1 MRLKRRLGFKNG
13 VCVDAK
19 GRSGGL
25 AMLWTE
31 DVEVTLRKIGDRVID
46 VMVKEERLHD
56 LGANGYPFTWSN
68 KRSGDDLIEERL
80 DRVLANGEW
89 RAEFSQA
96 HVTNMIWDCSD
107 HIPIVL
113 KLKGENRQPPHTT
126 QSRVFRFEA
135 KWLQV
140 DCFEDKMHNFLN
152 EALEGGA
159 NDWSSVMQT
168 CEQMLRDWDQS
179 TFRQVSRKIQWL
191 KKRLTRLH
199 DERSCWREDVLQEVF
214 LPIDLER
221 IRSIPISSRL
231 PDDVW
236 YWNGSKD
243 GEFRVRDAYRMA
255 IMEDRASSS
264 NGADPIW
271 NKIWKL
277 KVPPKVRLFVWRA
290 CWDILPHN
298 CNLAKRRVKAER
310 GCVRCGMEEDN
321 LHILRDCCW
330 TKKIWEGKRA
340 SWCKL
345 EASSFREWLAGV
357 SSENKNGELEAMVMI
372 TWSIWNAINELVFED
387 IYRSPEACCMKAL
400 DMLQEYQK
408 ANDKPHQTKGRT
420 EAKWQPP
427 DAGVIKVNFDAAI
440 NKDFGRVGLGII
452 SRNSDGQVVFAK
464 ARTMCYDW
472 SPELGEA
479 RAALEAMKVA
489 KDEGFSKIDVE
500 GDSLVVIQAYQRR
513 AKRSGPVQLLVE
525 DAIALSSQF
534 DSLSF
539 GFCFRDCNQAAH
551 RLAKWA
557 TSSFCDE
564 VWHEGGPPWKYD
576 I

>member
-1 MRLKRRLGFKNG
+1 
-13 VCVDAK
+13 
-19 GRSGGL
+19 
-25 AMLWTE
+25 
-31 DVEVTLRKIGDRVID
+31 
-46 VMVKEERLHD
+46 
-56 LGANGYPFTWSN
+56 
-68 KRSGDDLIEERL
+68 
-80 DRVLANGEW
+80 
-89 RAEFSQA
+89 
-96 HVTNMIWDCSD
+96 
-107 HIPIVL
+107 
-113 KLKGENRQPPHTT
+113 
-126 QSRVFRFEA
+126 
-135 KWLQV
+135 
-140 DCFEDKMHNFLN
+140 MHNFLN
-152 EALEGGA
+152 EALEGGGH
-159 NDWSSVMQT
+159 DWNFVVQT
-168 CEQMLRDWDQS
+168 CEQKLRDWDQS
-179 TFRQVSRKIQWL
+179 TFRQ
-191 KKRLTRLH
+191 
-199 DERSCWREDVLQEVF
+199 EVF

-221 IRSIPISSRL
+221 NRSILISSHL
-231 PDDVW
+231 PDDVL

-243 GEFRVRDAYRMA
+243 GEFRVRDAYRME

-298 CNLAKRRVKAER
+298 CNLAKRRVKSER
-310 GCVRCGMEEDN
+310 GCVRCGMEEDS

-357 SSENKNGELEAMVMI
+357 SSENKNGELEAM
-372 TWSIWNAINELVFED
+372 D

-408 ANDKPHQTKGRT
+408 ANDKLHQTKGRT
-420 EAKWQPP
+420 DAKWQPP
-427 DAGVIKVNFDAAI
+427 DDGVIKRRVKSERGCVRCGMEEDSLHILRDCCWTKKIWEGKRASWCKLEASSFREWLAGVSSE
-440 NKDFGRVGLGII
+440 NK
-452 SRNSDGQVVFAK
+452 N
-464 ARTMCYDW
+464 
-472 SPELGEA
+472 GE
-479 RAALEAMKVA
+479 LEAMDIYRSPEACCMKALDMLQEYQKANDKLHQTKGRTDA
-489 KDEGFSKIDVE
+489 KWQPPDDGVIKGYSKINVE
-500 GDSLVVIQAYQRR
+500 GDALVVIQALQRR

-525 DAIALSSQF
+525 DAIALSSHF

-564 VWHEGGPPWKYD
+564 VWYEGGPPWIYD
-576 I
+576 IVLSDYALINE